1 MSLCVLSTDRA
12 VVSSPNATLWVVC
25 SQAATYRVSNTL
37 IVLAAFALMEQPTY
51 VALLC
56 KRMLPAHSPFVVSA
70 ARVGY
75 ISWFILKGSSVLIA
89 TKLYVEDWHIM
100 PSWFRVHVAL
110 VWVLASSVQGWSG
123 MIQHS
128 IYKQI
133 YRSYLKANLQHQQEQ
148 RKQRTAAVL
157 AAGAQGYGMCAA
169 GNRNFTSKF
178 SEGQLDLAA
187 DAAQEQ
193 QLNSQLSSPLLSP
206 VGSLS
211 SDCIAARAEDE
222 QESKSCGPSS
232 CSSLQLKDCVSPGS
246 SASLGECD
254 RVAELPGFDKGLDTE
269 LGPAAAGEDDD
280 VVDGSGCRSAT
291 PAAAA
296 SGSCTE
302 LFGLAGEQRFSGC
315 PEGSFGGSSSA
326 QLGIH
331 TDGLQRRTNYSSLA

>member
-1 MSLCVLSTDRA
+1 
-12 VVSSPNATLWVVC
+12 
-25 SQAATYRVSNTL
+25 
-37 IVLAAFALMEQPTY
+37 
-51 VALLC
+51 
-56 KRMLPAHSPFVVSA
+56 
-70 ARVGY
+70 
-75 ISWFILKGSSVLIA
+75 
-89 TKLYVEDWHIM
+89 
-100 PSWFRVHVAL
+100 
-110 VWVLASSVQGWSG
+110 
-123 MIQHS
+123 MIQHG

-133 YRSYLKANLQHQQEQ
+133 YRSYLKANWQHQQEQ

-169 GNRNFTSKF
+169 CNRNFTSKF
-178 SEGQLDLAA
+178 SEGQLDMGR

-269 LGPAAAGEDDD
+269 LGPAAAGEDND
-280 VVDGSGCRSAT
+280 VVAGSGCRSTT

-296 SGSCTE
+296 AAAAGSCTE